1 MKLIKIICIVG
12 SIITFS
18 VNTNAASP
26 QDSSQYCDIVINSPI
41 ASKLETIYEDLISET
56 AIFSELSNNLDVT
69 REYLDKRSTEAPQIY
84 DGLYTEYYDVSYS
97 LNDTID
103 DVYAKLDQL
112 FAFGIED
119 QTGRVMGKT
128 MELLMKAVG
137 MTTDPR
143 PENYNKL
150 TQLENILPQY
160 TSWFDDCAQQLKDS
174 SKIYIF
180 ILPSKKDAYLSSD
193 NPRGYLDAV
202 LGYPSFD
209 PFMKKSMNP
218 QWITP
223 FYFAMNDAN
232 KLLVEN
238 EINFNSIELKA
249 DALLSLIQESSNQIS
264 QNYSQFA
271 ESLNAA
277 DDELKELLLANEKKK
292 EEELERQRLAQIEA
306 EKRKEE
312 EERLQ
317 KKREEA
323 FRKLQEYRN
332 SPQGRLENIY
342 INYQIIKHCY
352 ELRTD
357 KAVQFITRQQ
367 FNDTRD
373 MMKEFE
379 KEFGKTIDKDTRD
392 NLWEK
397 AFNNNIKFQTI
408 IGTTINRFDYITQT
422 NISDVMTAK
431 QECDFSYSEFLSYEK
446 AILGE
451 KVISKDF

>member
-1 MKLIKIICIVG
+1 MKFTKALCMII
-12 SIITFS
+12 SIITYS
-18 VNTNAASP
+18 LNSNAASP

-41 ASKLETIYEDLISET
+41 AAKLGTIYEDLISEIT
-56 AIFSELSNNLDVT
+56 IFSELSNNIDFAGD
-69 REYLDKRSTEAPQIY
+69 YLDKRSTEAPQIY
-84 DGLYTEYYDVSYS
+84 DSLYTEYRDLTYN

-119 QTGRVMGKT
+119 QTGQVMGKT

-160 TSWFDDCAQQLKDS
+160 TGWFDDCAQQLKDS

-193 NPRGYLDAV
+193 NSRGYLDTI

-223 FYFAMNDAN
+223 FYFTMSDAS
-232 KLLVEN
+232 KSLVEN
-238 EINFNSIELKA
+238 EINFNSIELRAA
-249 DALLSLIQESSNQIS
+249 DLISFIQGSSNQVS
-264 QNYSQFA
+264 QNFNQFA
-271 ESLNAA
+271 QSLDAA
-277 DDELKELLLANEKKK
+277 DGELKELLLANEKKE

-317 KKREEA
+317 KKQEEDY
-323 FRKLQEYRN
+323 RKLAEYN
-332 SPQGRLENIY
+332 SSPEGRLESIY
-342 INYQIIKHCY
+342 TNYQVVRHCY

-357 KAVQFITRQQ
+357 KAAQFITRKQ
-367 FNDTRD
+367 FNDAKDVMRDVDKELGKVLNKETRD
-373 MMKEFE
+373 
-379 KEFGKTIDKDTRD
+379 R
-392 NLWEK
+392 LWEK
-397 AFNNNIKFQTI
+397 ATDNNQNMQLGFGLTQ
-408 IGTTINRFDYITQT
+408 NVFDIITQQ
-422 NISDVMTAK
+422 NISNFLGAK
-431 QECDFSYSEFLSYEK
+431 NDCDLYYSGFLANEK

-451 KVISKDF
+451 KAISKDF